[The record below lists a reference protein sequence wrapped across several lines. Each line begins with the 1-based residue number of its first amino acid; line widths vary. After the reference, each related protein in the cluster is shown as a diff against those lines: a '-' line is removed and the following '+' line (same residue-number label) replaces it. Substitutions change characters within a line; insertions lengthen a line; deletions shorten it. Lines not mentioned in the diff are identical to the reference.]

1 MSEDAAAATTAPDP
15 ARIHAAL
22 RRSPRKASHT
32 AGAAACSSG
41 PSSWFTTAERATA

>member
-22 RRSPRKASHT
+22 RSPRKTSHT
-32 AGAAACSSG
+32 ARAAACSSG